1 VPCSCSILPA
11 NNWRKLR
18 EGVKGYALPHVAL
31 ACCFCRQAVLP
42 RRRLKPRTYRI
53 PAGSSILIG
62 GLARLDV
69 ISAPS
74 ATLYVTLFVSDEI
87 ITHLGKT
94 DGVEQRRQKH
104 TGGLLTPPYEVG
116 RLRDLQLVP
125 RTAVVEGSSWKM
137 HSRDIAVAGERLCW
151 CCACTGCAACGPHFM
166 FHACI
171 NITSQNRA
179 DRWLVDSRQ
188 SLAML
193 RFVFH
198 SSSADPCRQG
208 LQQHWPQS
216 RSTSL

>member
-1 VPCSCSILPA
+1 LPA
-11 NNWRKLR
+11 NNWRKLC

-104 TGGLLTPPYEVG
+104 TGGLLTPPYEAE
-116 RLRDLQLVP
+116 RLQEELQLVP
-125 RTAVVEGSSWKM
+125 RVAVVEGTSWKM
-137 HSRDIAVAGERLCW
+137 HSRDVAIAGECFLW
-151 CCACTGCAACGPHFM
+151 LQEAAWE
-166 FHACI
+166 HA
-171 NITSQNRA
+171 
-179 DRWLVDSRQ
+179 L
-188 SLAML
+188 
-193 RFVFH
+193 
-198 SSSADPCRQG
+198 PCHG
-208 LQQHWPQS
+208 L
-216 RSTSL
+216 